1 MCGKITIE
9 GGEYM
14 RIVLKNPQQL
24 PNEIEIDNTLHT
36 LQQMLGGYIE
46 IVRLPTNS
54 DIAII
59 VNDSGKLIGLPPNLE
74 YEGDILVGPVI
85 FTGVDGEDLVS
96 VTDVQVRQIYDYLKH
111 NDYWLE
117 VEDYVSR

>member
-1 MCGKITIE
+1 
-9 GGEYM
+9 M

>member
-1 MCGKITIE
+1 MCCKITVE

-24 PNEIEIDNTLHT
+24 PNVIEIDNTLHT

-54 DIAII
+54 QIAIV
-59 VNDSGKLIGLPPNLE
+59 VNDSGKLIGLSPNVE
-74 YEGDILVGPVI
+74 YGGDILVGPVI
-85 FTGVDGEDLVS
+85 FAGVDGEDLVS
-96 VTDVQVRQIYDYLKH
+96 VTDVQVQLVYDYLKH

>member
-1 MCGKITIE
+1 
-9 GGEYM
+9 M

-24 PNEIEIDNTLHT
+24 PNVIEIDNTLHT

-54 DIAII
+54 QIAIV
-59 VNDSGKLIGLPPNLE
+59 VNDSGKLIGLPPNVE
-74 YEGDILVGPVI
+74 YGGDILVGPVI
-85 FTGVDGEDLVS
+85 FAGVDGEDLVS
-96 VTDVQVRQIYDYLKH
+96 VTDVQVQLVYDYLKH